1 MILVVVMAT
10 GRERVAE
17 ALRAAVGLGLRG
29 DPVEAL
35 LVGATREG
43 QEEDPRIARA
53 LGTLE
58 RLGRPARAATL
69 EQARTAARTARAV
82 EVWTDPG
89 APRQLDLGGR
99 SIRWPLPSMSDPRA
113 VDSRRLV
120 EQIFEADAAVLW

>member
-1 MILVVVMAT
+1 MIVVVVMAT
-10 GRERVAE
+10 GVDRVAE

-35 LVGATREG
+35 LVGG
-43 QEEDPRIARA
+43 PPPEDPRVARA

-58 RLGRPARAATL
+58 RLGRPARRASL
-69 EQARTAARTARAV
+69 EEARAAARAARAV

-89 APRQLDLGGR
+89 APRRLELGGGAV
-99 SIRWPLPSMSDPRA
+99 DPRS

>member
-1 MILVVVMAT
+1 MLLVVITARD
-10 GRERVAE
+10 RERVAE

-35 LVGATREG
+35 LVGG
-43 QEEDPRIARA
+43 PPPVGDPRIVRA

-58 RLGRPARAATL
+58 RLGRPARTATI
-69 EQARTAARTARAV
+69 EEARAAARAARAV

-89 APRQLDLGGR
+89 SPRRLDLGAAGE
-99 SIRWPLPSMSDPRA
+99 LDPRS

-120 EQIFEADAAVLW
+120 EQIFEADVAVLW